1 MRISDWSSDVC
12 SSDLGQNRA
21 ENNGRQDA
29 DITDV
34 ARAAPAAVASGILE
48 RLGIEAIF
56 GAPAKNALLRIGQ
69 AAAGEGATEFIQSGV
84 EYAGGSVGT
93 AKGFSGR
100 EALNQSIAGMIA
112 GAGTGGSLRGTG
124 EALSAVA
131 QSEKRR

>member
-1 MRISDWSSDVC
+1 MAVAGLALPLYIVGQAGSI
-12 SSDLGQNRA
+12 GQNRA

-84 EYAGGSVGT
+84 EYAGGSVDRKST
-93 AKGFSGR
+93 R
-100 EALNQSIAGMIA
+100 LNS
-112 GAGTGGSLRGTG
+112 SH
-124 EALSAVA
+124 
-131 QSEKRR
+131 